1 MSIVTNVIYI
11 WCQRMAVKKTQKRIG
26 WHPADI
32 RAEVSKRGKTLSG
45 LARDAGLDE
54 SACRVALIRPLP
66 KAEVAIARFLDVP
79 LHELWPLRWSPEGLR
94 YRNVRVENYHDREQS
109 HRQNVRAA

>member
-1 MSIVTNVIYI
+1 MTG
-11 WCQRMAVKKTQKRIG
+11 KKSRKSEG

-32 RAEVSKRGKTLSG
+32 RAEVSKRGKTLAG

-66 KAEVAIARFLDVP
+66 KAEIAIARFLGVS
-79 LHELWPLRWSPEGLR
+79 LHDLWPKRWSPEGLR
-94 YRNVRVENYHDREQS
+94 YRNVRVENYHGRDQT
-109 HRQNVRAA
+109 HRQNSRAA

>member
-1 MSIVTNVIYI
+1 
-11 WCQRMAVKKTQKRIG
+11 MAAKKTRKPAG

-32 RAEVSKRGKTLSG
+32 RAEVSKRGKTLAG

-66 KAEVAIARFLDVP
+66 KAELAISRFLGVS
-79 LHELWPLRWSPEGLR
+79 LHELWPLRWSPDGLR
-94 YRNVRVENYHDREQS
+94 YRNVRAENYHDRDAS
-109 HRQNVRAA
+109 HRQNSRAA